1 MYASVITDQIDE
13 DLETALRIA
22 RLYGYTWSCIM
33 CLEKVLKNAA

>member
-22 RLYGYTWSCIM
+22 KLYGYTPRR
-33 CLEKVLKNAA
+33 AA